1 MPVRAT
7 AHPSPVSHA
16 PRLRIGVA
24 ALAASVAIALGVVI
38 ATDGDDSA
46 GSSSQ
51 PRSAAASVEERP
63 NIDAS
68 EAAEKFHHRR

>member
-7 AHPSPVSHA
+7 AQPSPVSQV

-24 ALAASVAIALGVVI
+24 AVAASLAIALGVVFV
-38 ATDGDDSA
+38 TDDGDGA

-51 PRSAAASVEERP
+51 PRPASSVEERP
-63 NIDAS
+63 DIDARQ
-68 EAAEKFHHRR
+68 AAESFHHRR